1 MILKKQKELKK
12 ILISIFVFII
22 ISLAISYCTNMKV
35 NALEEEKNEVS
46 QIEPQYKGDCEDES
60 IDFSEDIVVKIIE
73 KMDSSLDINFIN
85 KFDEVDENNKPYYS
99 IELSVSG
106 NLDKI
111 KSIEY
116 AGERNTYD
124 LSVECDR
131 NFLCGQGIVTHNT
144 EDMCILILWHMF
156 RQPNAVHNDPTFT
169 YNTLILTPYETQID
183 LIFDRLN
190 QLIDCSETLKSIT
203 PRRIHHRIE
212 FSNNG
217 AIIGL
222 TLGVGTGK
230 EGSNTRGQK
239 ASYLVYDEVDQ
250 II

>member
-46 QIEPQYKGDCEDES
+46 QIEPQYKGDYEDES

-106 NLDKI
+106 NLHKI
-111 KSIEY
+111 KSIESVL
-116 AGERNTYD
+116 ND
-124 LSVECDR
+124 LNLNYKIENMDIKNPKNEKGNEKNYVD
-131 NFLCGQGIVTHNT
+131 
-144 EDMCILILWHMF
+144 CIM
-156 RQPNAVHNDPTFT
+156 TFKV
-169 YNTLILTPYETQID
+169 I
-183 LIFDRLN
+183 
-190 QLIDCSETLKSIT
+190 
-203 PRRIHHRIE
+203 
-212 FSNNG
+212 
-217 AIIGL
+217 
-222 TLGVGTGK
+222 
-230 EGSNTRGQK
+230 
-239 ASYLVYDEVDQ
+239 
-250 II
+250 

>member
-35 NALEEEKNEVS
+35 NALEEKKNEVS

-111 KSIEY
+111 KSIESVL
-116 AGERNTYD
+116 ND
-124 LSVECDR
+124 LNLNYKIENMDIKNPKNEKGNEKNYVD
-131 NFLCGQGIVTHNT
+131 
-144 EDMCILILWHMF
+144 CIM
-156 RQPNAVHNDPTFT
+156 TFKV
-169 YNTLILTPYETQID
+169 I
-183 LIFDRLN
+183 
-190 QLIDCSETLKSIT
+190 
-203 PRRIHHRIE
+203 
-212 FSNNG
+212 
-217 AIIGL
+217 
-222 TLGVGTGK
+222 
-230 EGSNTRGQK
+230 
-239 ASYLVYDEVDQ
+239 
-250 II
+250 